1 MNVFDIDN
9 ASGKERL
16 VLVLGPDELV
26 DPVVWGMISHNVI
39 TGVAPVER
47 VGVDGSTRLSY
58 DVTGTVPLQTV
69 LDRTLSREETLHLV
83 VSYVDALTEADQYM
97 IDPSWFVLDPASV
110 RLDPATLDVRLL
122 CLPVEGRGSGA
133 PLLLLKHLVLNLRHD
148 RSESADYL
156 GELVAILNDPAST
169 DLARLAR
176 SVRSLRLGSRVG
188 AAVASA
194 APTHFVAPEQAHT
207 EEAPAHYGAAQPAPE
222 LAALAPDE
230 KPMSFLY
237 LLQHYTKE
245 NKEAYA
251 RGRRASAQA
260 SAAATAPGA
269 GPVPT
274 PGAGPVPTPGAVRVP
289 RPGPVPAPP
298 PSETAYA
305 TGAPQV
311 PAMPYD
317 AHAAG
322 GLTRSFGETI
332 HVGDLA
338 AVRAAQE
345 SRPSVPT
352 PQGGVPG
359 APTLRASL
367 FVLSSEERVWIEGP
381 LFRIGRRRA
390 RVDLAVSG
398 DTVSKIH
405 ATIHRESSDTWAIID
420 NSSTNGVEVDG
431 ARIEPMVPCRLAP
444 GARIKIGDET
454 LVLEIFSS
462 P

>member
-1 MNVFDIDN
+1 MFDIDN

-26 DPVVWGMISHNVI
+26 DPVVWGMISHNAI

-83 VSYVDALTEADQYM
+83 VSFVDALTEADQYM

-110 RLDPATLDVRLL
+110 RLDPATLNVRLL
-122 CLPVEGRGSGA
+122 CLPVEGRGSGE

-194 APTHFVAPEQAHT
+194 APTHSVAPEQAYT
-207 EEAPAHYGAAQPAPE
+207 EEAPAHYGTAQPAPE
-222 LAALAPDE
+222 LAALAPGE

-251 RGRRASAQA
+251 RGRRASAQGGA
-260 SAAATAPGA
+260 VAAA
-269 GPVPT
+269 

-289 RPGPVPAPP
+289 PPGPVPAPP
-298 PSETAYA
+298 LSETAYA
-305 TGAPQV
+305 TGTPQV

-322 GLTRSFGETI
+322 SLTSSFGETI

-345 SRPSVPT
+345 SRPAVPT
-352 PQGGVPG
+352 PQGGVPE

-367 FVLSSEERVWIEGP
+367 FALSTEERVWIEGP

-390 RVDLAVSG
+390 RVDLAVRG